1 MEVTA
6 KGIDQRITL
15 SEVLGIG
22 GRHKLSVPQTE
33 EPLVPLAEEVPFM
46 YALVDGA
53 QLSGETGKGSL
64 TMLAERRA
72 EAHLENAVPTMSNL
86 KMRTRRIRWTR
97 NPGSIELQGRGRL
110 SANSNRYTIHFTSKS
125 PEIET
130 YLRGLTRMPVR
141 GTRPA
146 STSLAY
152 NGPPDALAS
161 MSTGPTSETS
171 PTMGKSRHRRKPP
184 SRPAAPRVPD

>member
-86 KMRTRRIRWTR
+86 KMRLVGSDGQEIPGALSCKVGAGYRRTVIGTLYYAGQRDAAGF
-97 NPGSIELQGRGRL
+97 N
-110 SANSNRYTIHFTSKS
+110 FTC
-125 PEIET
+125 
-130 YLRGLTRMPVR
+130 L
-141 GTRPA
+141 
-146 STSLAY
+146 
-152 NGPPDALAS
+152 
-161 MSTGPTSETS
+161 
-171 PTMGKSRHRRKPP
+171 
-184 SRPAAPRVPD
+184 